1 MQALTNEKKKIIFS
15 IVLVLISLVM
25 IFLIRPILTNPD
37 TYTLITNIL
46 DEKKSNVTGLL
57 AASTSTSTLITL
69 IPGDVGTPIADQLA
83 QLSSL
88 FLLILSFLYME
99 KYLLTLIGAL
109 LAWGIAISSIL
120 VLVSIWL
127 PKDDINQKLHYISQ
141 KLVIFVTVLF
151 LVIPISTTVTHMVDL
166 TYESS
171 IQETVNTAVDS
182 QTQEE
187 VTQETDESKSWWENV
202 ADTLTSAVTSV
213 SESAQQTYEWAQSA
227 LNNFVEATA
236 VMIVTSCVIP
246 LLTLVIV
253 VWMAKTILEN
263 STGKPIPVSTKQIPV
278 VNKYLPKESN
288 ED

>member
-109 LAWGIAISSIL
+109 LAWGVAIASIL
-120 VLVSIWL
+120 VLISIWL
-127 PKDDINQKLHYISQ
+127 PKDDINQKLRYISQ

-263 STGKPIPVSTKQIPV
+263 STGKSIPVSTKQIPV

>member
-263 STGKPIPVSTKQIPV
+263 STGKSIPVSTKQIPV

>member
-15 IVLVLISLVM
+15 VVLLLISILM
-25 IFLIRPILTNPD
+25 IFVIRPILTNPE
-37 TYTLITNIL
+37 TYTVITNIL

-109 LAWGIAISSIL
+109 LAWGIAIASIL

-127 PKDDINQKLHYISQ
+127 PKDDMNQKLRYISQ

-187 VTQETDESKSWWENV
+187 VMQETDESKSWWENV

-263 STGKPIPVSTKQIPV
+263 STGKSIPVSTKQIPV